1 MSNGPHHLQ
10 SFASKSSLAGMEMI
24 FPDIVLLKPPPK
36 EPVAIAEMAEF
47 FGVTHRTLHFYEE
60 KGLLKAQR
68 IGLMR
73 VYGRNEVARMAL
85 INICREVGMPVSVI
99 QDLFDTLSAATSKS
113 EANMILEETLLA
125 RRRELAANLSTVH
138 RQLQQLNALLDQEE
152 TATPRSTASQ
162 KGPTLTD
169 LEARCLQLMAEGYT
183 PIRIARTLEL
193 KADEVSSVEAGIV
206 EKLSAQNRFQAVAKA
221 VLLGMVAN

>member
-1 MSNGPHHLQ
+1 M
-10 SFASKSSLAGMEMI
+10 FI
-24 FPDIVLLKPPPK
+24 PDIALNRPPPK

-60 KGLLKAQR
+60 KGLISAQR

-85 INICREVGMPVSVI
+85 INVCREVGMPVSVI
-99 QDLFDTLSAATSKS
+99 QDLFDTLSNATSKS
-113 EANMILEETLLA
+113 EANLILEEALLA

-138 RQLQQLNALLDQEE
+138 RQLQQLNALLEHEDAAPGRLGTEPRGPDLDDME
-152 TATPRSTASQ
+152 T
-162 KGPTLTD
+162 
-169 LEARCLQLMAEGYT
+169 RCLQLMAEGYT
-183 PIRIARTLEL
+183 SIRIARTLEL
-193 KADEVSSVEAGIV
+193 KADEVVALELSIAG
-206 EKLSAQNRFQAVAKA
+206 KLGAQNRFQAVAKA

>member
-1 MSNGPHHLQ
+1 MSNGTHHLQ
-10 SFASKSSLAGMEMI
+10 PITTTSGQSGMDMI
-24 FPDIVLLKPPPK
+24 FPDIVLLKEPPK
-36 EPVAIAEMAEF
+36 DPVAIADMAEF

-60 KGLLKAQR
+60 KGLIKAQR

-85 INICREVGMPVSVI
+85 INICREVGMPISVI
-99 QDLFDTLSAATSKS
+99 QDLFDTLSTATSKS
-113 EANMILEETLLA
+113 EANLILEETLLA

-138 RQLQQLNALLDQEE
+138 RQLQQLNILLEHEE
-152 TATPRSTASQ
+152 TQAKRTSTEQ
-162 KGPTLTD
+162 KGPSLTEI
-169 LEARCLQLMAEGYT
+169 EARCLQLMAEGYT

-193 KADEVSSVEAGIV
+193 KMDEVAAVEASIV
-206 EKLSAQNRFQAVAKA
+206 GKLDAQNRFQAVAKA